1 MSALCQYRT
10 VWSYK
15 DNVRKAAI
23 MEQNEIYLWLS
34 ALAFITGLAVVST
47 VEVGSKPYK
56 RNTGIG
62 KGSCLQLCSI

>member
-23 MEQNEIYLWLS
+23 MEQNELYLWLS
-34 ALAFITGLAVVST
+34 ALAFITGLAAVST
-47 VEVGSKPYK
+47 VEVGQQA
-56 RNTGIG
+56 
-62 KGSCLQLCSI
+62 L